1 MADPILDFRTAEQF
15 YQQALKL
22 AQTYAP
28 EWSAYW
34 PAALTAATPDPVGA
48 AQAVN
53 QDPGLVLLNLFA
65 QLAAYTAG
73 IENQMPNQRRQA
85 FFQCMG
91 MQLRP
96 PLAAQAPLQFTLK
109 PEQPAKTVPAQT
121 AVLDA
126 DAQAIRFQT
135 NQDLLVVPASLCAA
149 MTIMPAQDQY
159 IDAMPALASSAAGTE
174 GVPLFV
180 ADETA
185 DPAEQALGH
194 WFIMG
199 DSQLFKP
206 DPALQSITITLYGK
220 QLYSDY
226 FGQWFDGA
234 LTPLSAQL
242 TQSADAGQLDI
253 QLSQKPQAAA
263 RTIAQVQQEIYRQE
277 DPGAGFTDDVLLTEP
292 DQQLE
297 YWLLVKPRPQV
308 KVLASLAQQLPVVT
322 GIQCTFKGDA
332 IQPQQAAFNVVLLDI
347 SNGAYPFGQSPQAGD
362 AFYIRSDSVF
372 SRKGA
377 LVNIS
382 FQLTAVA
389 VEYPVTLYWQ
399 FWDGKQWQSFN
410 QTLAQASQY
419 QFVDTTSNLQHD
431 NPDGPTLIQFQCPV
445 LGETTVAG
453 GTGLWIRAVIAAGG
467 YGEAGGFT
475 TTSVADTIDSIP
487 AAILTPEQKNSV
499 IAYLNDVEGI
509 NFSYQFNQS
518 QFYPPYIQSLQIGYS
533 YAAPPTRYW
542 SYNAFTMSRF
552 LFSPFKPVEEMLT
565 GFYFAFSTVD
575 FGNFTLGN
583 KLTLYFYLQQESAAP
598 GSKLQ
603 WDYYDGQ
610 AWQALSVD
618 DSSYGLSRSGIVG
631 FTVPA
636 GMPASYLYSQTAY
649 WFRINNPHVSR
660 TIRVYGIY
668 PNTVMASNITGVD
681 DEVLGSSN
689 EQPSQTF
696 ALDYTPVL
704 PNLDL
709 QVIEARGLD
718 TAAQDDAVQDSAGAA
733 TAATAGSEIS
743 RQWRQVDNFT
753 FCGPTD
759 RVYTLDCQN
768 GLVTFGDGYNGM
780 VPPRGY
786 NNIVAAHY
794 DYTQGLAGNAGAHR
808 LTMLRPGISNID
820 GVDNPAPAAGGV
832 NGDTVADIAANSPA
846 LVKAGGYAVELSEL
860 SALAAQ
866 SCQQV
871 AQARALETP
880 QQDISIVLLALS
892 SAPAPYTSPEIL
904 NQVAAAIKQAC
915 LAPLAPRIST
925 RAPDFVAINV
935 SAQLAVSCAPDQKNA
950 LQQNIGRQLQA
961 FFQPVFGGPGQQ
973 GWRFGE
979 TVQASAV
986 SRFLRTLPQV
996 ETVLGLN
1003 LNGHQNGNIALLP
1016 AQLPVAGQM
1025 TLLLYLE

>member
-22 AQTYAP
+22 AQTYTP

-34 PAALTAATPDPVGA
+34 PAVLTAATPDPVGA

-85 FFQCMG
+85 FFQSMG

-96 PLAAQAPLQFTLK
+96 PLAAQAPLQFMLK
-109 PEQPAKTVPAQT
+109 PEQPAKAVPAQT

-126 DAQAIRFQT
+126 DAQLNRFQT
-135 NQDLLVVPASLCAA
+135 NQDLLVVPATLCAA

-159 IDAMPALASSAAGTE
+159 IDAMPALASSAASTQ

-242 TQSADAGQLDI
+242 TQSADAQRLEI

-263 RTIAQVQQEIYRQE
+263 LTIAQVQQEIYRQE

-292 DQQLE
+292 DQQPE
-297 YWLLVKPRPQV
+297 YWLLVKPSPQV

-347 SNGAYPFGQSPQAGD
+347 SNGAYPFGQSPQVGD

-377 LVNIS
+377 LINIS

-419 QFVDTTSNLQHD
+419 QFVDSTSNLQHD
-431 NPDGPTLIQFQCPV
+431 NPDGPTRIQFQCPA

-453 GTGLWIRAVIAAGG
+453 GAGLWIRAVIAAGG

-487 AAILTPEQKNSV
+487 ATILTPEQKNSV
-499 IAYLNDVEGI
+499 IAYLNNVEGV

-552 LFSPFKPVEEMLT
+552 LFSPFKPVEEVLT
-565 GFYFAFSTVD
+565 GFYFAFGTAD
-575 FGNFTLGN
+575 FGNYTLGN

-598 GSKLQ
+598 GGSLQ

-618 DSSYGLSRSGIVG
+618 DGSYGLSRSGIVS

-636 GMPASYLYSQTAY
+636 SMPASYLYSQTAY
-649 WFRINNPHVSR
+649 WFRINNPHVDR

-668 PNTVMASNITGVD
+668 PNTVMASNITSVE

-689 EQPSQTF
+689 EQPSQSFT
-696 ALDYTPVL
+696 LDYTPAL
-704 PNLDL
+704 PNLEL

-718 TAAQDDAVQDSAGAA
+718 TVAQNDAAQDSAGGT
-733 TAATAGSEIS
+733 TAATAGSEVS
-743 RQWRQVDNFT
+743 RQWLQVDNFT

-780 VPPRGY
+780 IPPRGY
-786 NNIVAAHY
+786 NNIIAARY
-794 DYTQGLAGNAGAHR
+794 DYTQGLAGNVGAHR

-832 NGDTVADIAANSPA
+832 DGDTVADIAAHSPA

-892 SAPAPYTSPEIL
+892 SAPVPYTSPEIL
-904 NQVAAAIKQAC
+904 NQVAAAIKQVC

-935 SAQLAVSCAPDQKNA
+935 TAQLAVSCAPDQKNA

-973 GWRFGE
+973 GWRFGQ

-1003 LNGHQNGNIALLP
+1003 LNGHLNGNIALLP